1 MFKKMPPRVLW
12 LPKSGRSP
20 AISAAAGAAA
30 FALKVVFFGLICTLL
45 LQKPKKTA
53 KYLWKPEKNH

>member
-1 MFKKMPPRVLW
+1 LVAKIRTLTCD
-12 LPKSGRSP
+12 
-20 AISAAAGAAA
+20 SAAAGAGA

-45 LQKPKKTA
+45 LQKPKKMA